1 MGFEALLQSIVK
13 TDEATNGLNNN
24 LVQIIGSLNSTA
36 EELYGAYTA
45 LDTLRDT
52 LRFLNVGAE
61 TLSFNSIRGA
71 GSIDALAAGIE
82 AYTQN
87 FLTEAQQ
94 LSLSTTLLQKEF
106 NKLNLAMPVGK
117 DGFTSLINGIDKTT
131 ASGQELYGRLI
142 ILSESFATVADSVQE
157 SIDSLES
164 TLKDKSQTMFDSFIS
179 SISNMFDSIVGMAES
194 TEATLLG
201 IRTADTGNTQETIY
215 NKFVEYNKLLAKFEA
230 AQISGDI
237 KTAESSYSSLLGMSG
252 DLSQAGYKTEIT
264 NLLENKLANF
274 DSNKDIL
281 RVNIVDGL
289 GTLLNL
295 TQEQTN
301 QLQTA
306 AKDGAI
312 TNLELDSIN
321 SYSASQWK
329 ELLSIN
335 SSGVLTDF
343 LKSLSSQYLK

>member
-1 MGFEALLQSIVK
+1 MGSNKQIRRCYFEALLQSIIK

-142 ILSESFATVADSVQE
+142 ILSESFETVAYRTQSALRPPWPRLEPAEQVHYRFHRPCYRRRPCAAAQE
-157 SIDSLES
+157 RTRQMPGMVGTDTTGTQLIQPQREKQKLE
-164 TLKDKSQTMFDSFIS
+164 
-179 SISNMFDSIVGMAES
+179 
-194 TEATLLG
+194 
-201 IRTADTGNTQETIY
+201 
-215 NKFVEYNKLLAKFEA
+215 EA
-230 AQISGDI
+230 AARKQKRLS
-237 KTAESSYSSLLGMSG
+237 TARYSLL
-252 DLSQAGYKTEIT
+252 
-264 NLLENKLANF
+264 
-274 DSNKDIL
+274 
-281 RVNIVDGL
+281 
-289 GTLLNL
+289 L
-295 TQEQTN
+295 T
-301 QLQTA
+301 
-306 AKDGAI
+306 
-312 TNLELDSIN
+312 
-321 SYSASQWK
+321 
-329 ELLSIN
+329 
-335 SSGVLTDF
+335 VLTRYRTF
-343 LKSLSSQYLK
+343 VSSKQLLTD